1 MEIAFP
7 LPRPSTA
14 GAIRALVFGVAL
26 FSACGA
32 FADEWTYRMHQGS
45 AAHNQGDY
53 REAVVHYEAALRETE
68 ADPPEDM
75 RRAGTLIS
83 LAAAYK
89 GLAQF
94 AEAEKYYKDSLAWLD
109 AARRPQQAGVLVKL
123 GELYVLQGRYDE
135 AEVSY
140 RGAIATLERSTGPHS
155 PNVARVLKTHVSLLY
170 RAQSRWD
177 EVAAI
182 YARALDVYLK
192 AYGEAHVEVATT
204 LLDLAGAYE
213 KHARYAEAEAAYQR
227 ALPTWI
233 KLKGADHQGTAFI
246 LVEIGRMHRF
256 QRRDAESESYFLRAL
271 AILQRSLGPRHHEVG
286 VVLHYLAALYEA
298 QGRRAEADD
307 YYARWIAIQG
317 GPYRGQFRGTSPSGP
332 LIVRQGR

>member
-1 MEIAFP
+1 METAFP
-7 LPRPSTA
+7 SRLSTA
-14 GAIRALVFGVAL
+14 DAVRVLVFGVAL

-45 AAHNQGDY
+45 AAYNHGNY
-53 REAVVHYEAALRETE
+53 REAVVHYEAALKETE
-68 ADPPEDM
+68 ADPPSDM

-83 LAAAYK
+83 LASAHK
-89 GLAQF
+89 GLAQY
-94 AEAEKYYKDSLAWLD
+94 AEAEKYYKDSLARLD
-109 AARRPQQAGVLVKL
+109 AARRPQQAGVLLKL
-123 GELYVLQGRYDE
+123 GELYIIQGKYDD

-140 RGAIATLERSTGPHS
+140 RGAIAALARTGPHS
-155 PNVARVLKTHVSLLY
+155 PNVARVLKTHISLLY

-182 YARALDVYLK
+182 YAQAADIYLQ
-192 AYGEAHVEVATT
+192 AYGEEHIEVATT

-213 KHARYAEAEAAYQR
+213 KCARYAEAEAAYRR

-233 KLKGADHQGTAFI
+233 SLKGADDQGAAFI
-246 LVEIGRMHRF
+246 LLEIGRMLRF
-256 QRRDAESESYFLRAL
+256 QRRDAESERYFLRAL
-271 AILQRSLGPRHHEVG
+271 AILQRSLGAGHHEVG

-298 QGRRAEADD
+298 QGRSAKADD

-317 GPYRGQFRGTSPSGP
+317 GPYRGQFKGTSSGP
-332 LIVRQGR
+332 VIVRQGR